1 MSQGP
6 LAANKSARRA
16 YKAYEDRLDA
26 DPEGTK
32 KSLREFEDLMQQHSG
47 WLGRSKG
54 RDKIIDA
61 LGLNLSQGFLTGDEH
76 LWAALGEIYG
86 KGNEIRAAKDIFAKL
101 EKGSNERANREDSLL
116 ASARSKTNLS
126 EGAFN
131 TLMESGRYWKS
142 PDGTKSRRYFDSED
156 VLKAKGYRVERS
168 GRGFATIYDQ
178 DGDKVSNSK
187 AARLK
192 SDADG
197 VYYDYTDGTFKQ
209 GRNTYSF

>member
-1 MSQGP
+1 M
-6 LAANKSARRA
+6 
-16 YKAYEDRLDA
+16 
-26 DPEGTK
+26 K
-32 KSLREFEDLMQQHSG
+32 KSDLSHVFRIGKAFSDGVAYSRAKLAQDASQWITVHPG
-47 WLGRSKG
+47 GKG
-54 RDKIIDA
+54 PKA
-61 LGLNLSQGFLTGDEH
+61 N
-76 LWAALGEIYG
+76 G
-86 KGNEIRAAKDIFAKL
+86 KGNEIRAAKDIFEKL

-209 GRNTYSF
+209 GRSTYSF